1 MTTDSLT
8 PSRVAVLERSD
19 GRPTLSRL
27 VRSEWIKFWSLRSSW
42 YTLGGASA
50 AMLVLSVVIAYN
62 TGRNPIGL
70 DPEDAVASAPLQG
83 YHLAQLLVGVLGVLF
98 VSGEYGTGMIRST
111 FLGAPRR
118 VPVLVAKAIVFGAVA
133 LVIMVPTSLVA
144 FLAGQAVLS
153 HYGRG
158 FSLGD
163 PTALRVTLGTA
174 VFLMLIG
181 LLGSAFGWVIRRTA
195 GAISA
200 LLALLLVVPAL
211 IGLLGHWG
219 RDVARYL
226 PSTGESF
233 VQSLR
238 GDNTLTPWT
247 GLGVLV
253 AWVAVALVDAAVQLR
268 RRDA

>member
-1 MTTDSLT
+1 MSTDTLT
-8 PSRVAVLERSD
+8 PPSAAALERAD

-27 VRSEWIKFWSLRSSW
+27 VHSEWIKFRSLRSSW
-42 YTLGGASA
+42 YTLGGAAA

-62 TGRNPIGL
+62 TGRNPAGL
-70 DPEDAVASAPLQG
+70 DPEDVVASAPLQG

-111 FLGAPRR
+111 FVGAPRR
-118 VPVLVAKAIVFGAVA
+118 VPVLLAKAIVFGTVT
-133 LVIMVPTSLVA
+133 LVTMVPTSLVA
-144 FLAGQAVLS
+144 FLTGQAVLS
-153 HYGRG
+153 QYGRG
-158 FSLGD
+158 FSLAD
-163 PTALRVTLGTA
+163 PTALRVTLGTG
-174 VFLMLIG
+174 VFLTLIG

-219 RDVARYL
+219 RDIARYL
-226 PSTGESF
+226 PSSGESF

-238 GDNTLTPWT
+238 GDNTLAPWT
-247 GLGVLV
+247 GLRVLV
-253 AWVAVALVDAAVQLR
+253 AWVVGALVVAAVQLR